1 MSGANEF
8 LEKYMDPVGSYF
20 EKIPIR
26 DNEFKVKKEKDTS
39 DVSFIKAI
47 SVSNDDMQNLWAYYI
62 IHLYFRNYLTL
73 IMTEDQSERKN
84 TLPIN
89 DKEAFKNALK
99 SIEKLLEQLGQPPD
113 LAIEES
119 LILKKQEKK

>member
-1 MSGANEF
+1 
-8 LEKYMDPVGSYF
+8 
-20 EKIPIR
+20 
-26 DNEFKVKKEKDTS
+26 
-39 DVSFIKAI
+39 
-47 SVSNDDMQNLWAYYI
+47 
-62 IHLYFRNYLTL
+62 
-73 IMTEDQSERKN
+73 MTEDQSERKN

-119 LILKKQEKK
+119 LILKKQEKKNKLIHKPPTIIQFN